1 MFFTFVLKVALF
13 ISRVRYETTNDFL
26 LLQCTELLELV
37 LVLVLIAGNDER
49 RMYRRIS
56 PVFAAQILTQS
67 YAKIVSQRPKKK
79 SDYEWIWRSLQHDIC
94 NSTTVSSV
102 N

>member
-1 MFFTFVLKVALF
+1 MNYL
-13 ISRVRYETTNDFL
+13 I
-26 LLQCTELLELV
+26 ELV

-67 YAKIVSQRPKKK
+67 YAKTVSQRLKKK
-79 SDYEWIWRSLQHDIC
+79 FDYE
-94 NSTTVSSV
+94 
-102 N
+102 

>member
-1 MFFTFVLKVALF
+1 MNYL
-13 ISRVRYETTNDFL
+13 I
-26 LLQCTELLELV
+26 ELV

-67 YAKIVSQRPKKK
+67 YAKTVSQRPKKK
-79 SDYEWIWRSLQHDIC
+79 FDYE
-94 NSTTVSSV
+94 
-102 N
+102 

>member
-67 YAKIVSQRPKKK
+67 YAKTVSQRPKKK
-79 SDYEWIWRSLQHDIC
+79 SDYE
-94 NSTTVSSV
+94 
-102 N
+102 

>member
-1 MFFTFVLKVALF
+1 MKPQTISFFYNA
-13 ISRVRYETTNDFL
+13 R
-26 LLQCTELLELV
+26 QCTELLELV

-67 YAKIVSQRPKKK
+67 YAKTVSQRPKKK
-79 SDYEWIWRSLQHDIC
+79 SDYE
-94 NSTTVSSV
+94 
-102 N
+102 